1 MILSELT
8 RKLTEEKLLVPEEHI
23 NTLSIVGEG
32 KLYFFLFA
40 DTIIHYYT
48 TLGEF
53 GIVYCAILQD
63 RNFLN
68 DVVAV
73 KTLKGILPDFCVFC

>member
-40 DTIIHYYT
+40 DTIIIQH
-48 TLGEF
+48 
-53 GIVYCAILQD
+53 
-63 RNFLN
+63 
-68 DVVAV
+68 
-73 KTLKGILPDFCVFC
+73 